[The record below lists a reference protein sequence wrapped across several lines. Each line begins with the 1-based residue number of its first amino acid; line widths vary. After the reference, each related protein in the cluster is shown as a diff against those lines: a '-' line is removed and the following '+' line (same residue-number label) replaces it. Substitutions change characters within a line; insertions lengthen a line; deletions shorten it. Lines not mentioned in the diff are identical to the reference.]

1 MDAKKV
7 VMGIEKVEEGL
18 AEIKAGL
25 LAEIEAGEANAP
37 EVADAPKSKKSGKKA
52 PKAEEADTPKKKSA
66 KANTKAAKVEEE
78 DEDEADGE
86 DYENMKYNDL
96 KALAVKRGMKSP
108 NVSKAEIIA
117 FLKGEDVDADDDED
131 IENEDVENETDE
143 EDITAQVNELL
154 ADVDTEDIANFLT
167 ENGISAKGKRPSLIA
182 KIVTAIEDGD
192 LSLDDLV
199 VEDEEDEEEEEAPKS
214 KKGGKKA
221 EKAEPKKKSA
231 KKAKVE
237 EPEEDEDE
245 DDEEGDDTVFGY
257 AYDED
262 EEMYVNED
270 EENELLA
277 KVSVARMNALRDFLA
292 DTEKDLKKKPAKAD
306 LVAELEEFF
315 GDNFNAKKDDILEF
329 AGIKFLLMT
338 DDDGETHEAEDPYEI
353 NEIACCCGQE
363 LTETDD
369 GYVCDICESE
379 YDEE

>member
-25 LAEIEAGEANAP
+25 LAEMEGTTAP
-37 EVADAPKSKKSGKKA
+37 EVEEAPKAKKGGKKS
-52 PKAEEADTPKKKSA
+52 PKAEESDTPKKKTA
-66 KANTKAAKVEEE
+66 KASTKAAKVEEE
-78 DEDEADGE
+78 DEDEDGE
-86 DYENMKYNDL
+86 DFENMKYNDL

-108 NVSKAEIIA
+108 NVSKSEIIA
-117 FLKGEDVDADDDED
+117 FLKGEDVDADDEED
-131 IENEDVENETDE
+131 VEPEAVENETDE
-143 EDITAQVNELL
+143 EDLTAQVNELL

-221 EKAEPKKKSA
+221 EKAEPKKNSA

-245 DDEEGDDTVFGY
+245 DESEDDDTVFGY
-257 AYDED
+257 TFDED
-262 EEMYVNED
+262 EEVYVNED

-277 KVSVARMNALRDFLA
+277 TVSVARMDALKEFLA
-292 DTEKDLKKKPAKAD
+292 DTEKDLKKKSAKAD

-315 GDNFNAKKDDILEF
+315 GDDFNAKKDDILEF

-338 DDDGETHEAEDPYEI
+338 DDDGEVHEAEDPYEI
-353 NEIACCCGQE
+353 NEIACCCGQA

-369 GYVCDICESE
+369 GYVCEICESE